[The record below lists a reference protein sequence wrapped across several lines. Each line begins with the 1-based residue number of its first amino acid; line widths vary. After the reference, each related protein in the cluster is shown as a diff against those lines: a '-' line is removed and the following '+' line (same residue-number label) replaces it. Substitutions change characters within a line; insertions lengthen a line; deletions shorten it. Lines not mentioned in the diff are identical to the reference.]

1 MSKSGDGPDMWN
13 VNLITMITMI
23 TMLSN
28 DNNAIKTLE
37 HYKIINIDATLALN
51 ETRTVF

>member
-1 MSKSGDGPDMWN
+1 MEHKPDN
-13 VNLITMITMI
+13 ND
-23 TMLSN
+23 N
-28 DNNAIKTLE
+28 NADNNAIKTLE